1 MTSSSISSKV
11 IVAVTQA
18 EPVWL
23 DLDATVD
30 KTCALITE
38 AAKNGAKILAFPEAW
53 IPGYPAWIWSRPMDP
68 ELTTRY
74 IQNSLKLDSPQ
85 AAKIKQ
91 CAAENGIVV
100 VLGFAE
106 NVNGSLYISQAIID
120 ADGEVRLTRN
130 KMKATHMERTIFG
143 DSFGDCLDSVTDT
156 EVGRVGAL
164 NCWEHLQPLLKYH
177 LYSQKEQIHVA
188 SWLPVHKDVPEGAL
202 ESMSH
207 KGNERS
213 SSVQQLALE
222 KLMRNW
228 VGISAIAQV
237 YAIESQS
244 FVLHSTTVITQPGLD
259 LMGITR
265 GPLMSTPGGGNSA
278 VFGPDGSKLSV
289 DIPEDEEGIVYAT
302 IDLDDVLK
310 ARAFIDTCGHYSR
323 PDLLWLGV
331 DKEIKRHVR
340 DV

>member
-1 MTSSSISSKV
+1 MASSSTSSKV

-91 CAAENGIVV
+91 CAAENSIVV
-100 VLGFAE
+100 VLGFSE

-143 DSFGDCLDSVTDT
+143 DSFGYCLDSVTDT

-207 KGNERS
+207 K
-213 SSVQQLALE
+213 
-222 KLMRNW
+222 
-228 VGISAIAQV
+228 GISAIAQV

-340 DV
+340 DL

>member
-1 MTSSSISSKV
+1 MTSSSTSSTV
-11 IVAVTQA
+11 IVAVTQT

-85 AAKIKQ
+85 TAKIKQ
-91 CAAENGIVV
+91 CAAGNSIVV
-100 VLGFAE
+100 VLGFSE

-143 DSFGDCLDSVTDT
+143 DPFGDCLDSVTDT

-213 SSVQQLALE
+213 SSAQQLALG

-228 VGISAIAQV
+228 LGISAIAQV

-244 FVLHSTTVITQPGLD
+244 FVLHSTTVITRPGLD

-323 PDLLWLGV
+323 PDLLGLGV

>member
-1 MTSSSISSKV
+1 MTSSSTSSKV

-53 IPGYPAWIWSRPMDP
+53 IPVTQLGF

-74 IQNSLKLDSPQ
+74 TQNSLKLDSPQ

-100 VLGFAE
+100 VLGFSE

-120 ADGEVRLTRN
+120 ADGEVRLARN

-340 DV
+340 DL

>member
-1 MTSSSISSKV
+1 MTSSSTSSKV

-91 CAAENGIVV
+91 CAAENSIVV
-100 VLGFAE
+100 VLGFSE

-188 SWLPVHKDVPEGAL
+188 SWLPDHKDVPEGAL
-202 ESMSH
+202 ESVSH
-207 KGNERS
+207 K
-213 SSVQQLALE
+213 
-222 KLMRNW
+222 
-228 VGISAIAQV
+228 GISAIAQV

-278 VFGPDGSKLSV
+278 VLGPDGSKLSV

-302 IDLDDVLK
+302 IDLDDILK
-310 ARAFIDTCGHYSR
+310 ARALIDTCGHYSR

-340 DV
+340 NL

>member
-1 MTSSSISSKV
+1 MTSSSSSSHV

-53 IPGYPAWIWSRPMDP
+53 IPGYPAWIWYGLFTRGSSPSLLTKYRSRPMDP

-91 CAAENGIVV
+91 CVAENGIVV
-100 VLGFAE
+100 VLGFSE

-120 ADGEVRLTRN
+120 TDGEVRLTRN

-143 DSFGDCLDSVTDT
+143 DSFGDCLDSVSDT

-188 SWLPVHKDVPEGAL
+188 SWLPVHKDVPGGAL
-202 ESMSH
+202 DSMSH
-207 KGNERS
+207 K
-213 SSVQQLALE
+213 
-222 KLMRNW
+222 
-228 VGISAIAQV
+228 GISAIAQV

-259 LMGITR
+259 LMDITR

-289 DIPEDEEGIVYAT
+289 DIPEDQEGIIYAT

-340 DV
+340 DL

>member
-1 MTSSSISSKV
+1 MTSSSTSSKV

-100 VLGFAE
+100 VLGFSE

-228 VGISAIAQV
+228 LGISAIAQV

>member
-1 MTSSSISSKV
+1 MTFSSTSSKV

-38 AAKNGAKILAFPEAW
+38 AAKNGAKILAFPETW

-100 VLGFAE
+100 VLGFSE

-207 KGNERS
+207 KGNNPAD
-213 SSVQQLALE
+213 VQQLEPEELI
-222 KLMRNW
+222 KNW

-259 LMGITR
+259 LMGIAR
-265 GPLMSTPGGGNSA
+265 GSLMGHPGGGNSA

-340 DV
+340 DL